1 MYILS
6 NYLNE
11 NLREIPTTL
20 TEMTSH
26 NNIKYQYRIEFEYLK
41 KNIDNFLDDIDDERF
56 LVLPGIRGVGK
67 TTLLYQV
74 YDYLL
79 NKRKVPYDQIL
90 YVSCD
95 DLNDIAKCSIRELTE
110 IYLKNLHDTNIRMLK
125 KKIFL
130 LIDESQ
136 YDKNWALSGKI
147 IYDRTINIFMI
158 FTGSSALHLE
168 SNPDA
173 ARRSYSYEIRPV
185 SYQQHIKLKYN
196 IPPKTFA
203 LL

>member
-11 NLREIPTTL
+11 NLMEIPTTL

-95 DLNDIAKCSIRELTE
+95 DLNDMAKCSIRELTE

-136 YDKNWALSGKI
+136 YDKNWVLSGKI

>member
-56 LVLPGIRGVGK
+56 LVLSGIRRVGK

-158 FTGSSALHLE
+158 FTGSSALDLE

>member
-11 NLREIPTTL
+11 NLMEIPTTL

-95 DLNDIAKCSIRELTE
+95 DLNDMAKCSIRELTE